1 MNFCYREK
9 KVGTENPEE
18 KTQFLRNSRIASGF
32 FLRFFVE
39 KKKMASQKVEIKMAR
54 FENSPWGFR
63 VHGGTDFGAPLTI
76 QKVRKFGNIYQ
87 FLKNFVK
94 LLY

>member
-1 MNFCYREK
+1 
-9 KVGTENPEE
+9 
-18 KTQFLRNSRIASGF
+18 
-32 FLRFFVE
+32 
-39 KKKMASQKVEIKMAR
+39 MASQKVEIKMAR

-76 QKVRKFGNIYQ
+76 QKVRKLGNMYQ

-94 LLY
+94 LLLKFIKYSIGLLSSH

>member
-1 MNFCYREK
+1 MNFCFREK

-18 KTQFLRNSRIASGF
+18 KTQFLRNSRIASVF

-39 KKKMASQKVEIKMAR
+39 KKKRRKNKNFEMASQKVEIKMAR

-76 QKVRKFGNIYQ
+76 QKVRKNYHI
-87 FLKNFVK
+87 
-94 LLY
+94 